1 MEDRSSSRN
10 TPNVA
15 LWDKSLP
22 HSDYSGYLSCCTRY
36 IQDTMQNRM
45 YQYWQTLSEDPESPG
60 DFPMTT
66 QAANSISR
74 QKTLMN
80 GQKRTGFIHPR
91 KHTQKSENEYGVDHA
106 TWKTNQKR
114 VPPLNHPAWRHDDQ
128 GRGSSK
134 L

>member
-10 TPNVA
+10 TPNAA

-66 QAANSISR
+66 QAANSISC
-74 QKTLMN
+74 QKN
-80 GQKRTGFIHPR
+80 PDERAEENRIHTSSK
-91 KHTQKSENEYGVDHA
+91 KHTKIRE
-106 TWKTNQKR
+106 
-114 VPPLNHPAWRHDDQ
+114 
-128 GRGSSK
+128 
-134 L
+134 